1 MKELLLDRTY
11 RRLWLGQSVS
21 LAGDYLFTTTMALW
35 IGTVLLRDQPYAPS
49 ATAASLL
56 IVAVVTVAG
65 APVAGALV
73 DRWDKVRVARTA
85 DAVRTL
91 IGGGFAILA
100 WLAGSLPVG
109 LTLALCGLALAGQSA
124 ATQFFNPA
132 RIVIL
137 SDVVSDDRREQA
149 ASFAQ
154 ASSAIAMIAGPAL
167 AGALFAAAGPG
178 VCFGLNAAT
187 FACSFLAL
195 RGTRVPMTEARER
208 HLGREM
214 LAPLRLLARDR
225 TLRAVLGAGMIVMLG
240 ASAFGSLNVF
250 FVRENLS
257 ADPAWFGVI
266 SSALGAGILT
276 GALGS
281 AALHAR
287 LGKERLFAGGLL
299 LCGLTCLVYARLD
312 SAPLAALVIFGY
324 GVAGG
329 IVETVM
335 SPILLA
341 ATGRDH
347 LARVLSVFTSALRL
361 ASITS
366 LGLVGWLAGGRGRI
380 DLILLGAAVMFLL
393 AGAHAALYLRRPGPE
408 GRAGA

>member
-1 MKELLLDRTY
+1 M
-11 RRLWLGQSVS
+11 
-21 LAGDYLFTTTMALW
+21 
-35 IGTVLLRDQPYAPS
+35 
-49 ATAASLL
+49 
-56 IVAVVTVAG
+56 
-65 APVAGALV
+65 
-73 DRWDKVRVARTA
+73 
-85 DAVRTL
+85 
-91 IGGGFAILA
+91 
-100 WLAGSLPVG
+100 
-109 LTLALCGLALAGQSA
+109 
-124 ATQFFNPA
+124 
-132 RIVIL
+132 
-137 SDVVSDDRREQA
+137 
-149 ASFAQ
+149 
-154 ASSAIAMIAGPAL
+154 
-167 AGALFAAAGPG
+167 
-178 VCFGLNAAT
+178 
-187 FACSFLAL
+187 
-195 RGTRVPMTEARER
+195 
-208 HLGREM
+208 
-214 LAPLRLLARDR
+214 ARDR
-225 TLRAVLGAGMIVMLG
+225 TLRAVLGAGVIVMLG

-257 ADPAWFGVI
+257 ADPVWFGVI
-266 SSALGAGILT
+266 SSALGAGILA

-287 LGKERLFAGGLL
+287 LGKERLFASGLL

-312 SAPLAALVIFGY
+312 NAPLAALVIFGY

-366 LGLVGWLAGGRGRI
+366 LALVGWLAGGRGRI